1 MDRTLYSLNI
11 LQLAID
17 RLQASVDPIVLG
29 LLLVGVITSLV
40 QGAFQVDDM
49 ALGFVAKI
57 LAIGFAASA
66 MIVCFDQ
73 IAGLA
78 HDWISHIPSMIDQT
92 WS

>member
-1 MDRTLYSLNI
+1 M
-11 LQLAID
+11 
-17 RLQASVDPIVLG
+17 DPIVLG

-57 LAIGFAASA
+57 FAIGFGATA
-66 MIVCFDQ
+66 IFVCFHQ
-73 IAGLA
+73 LAGLA
-78 HDWISHIPSMIDQT
+78 HDWISQIPSMIDQS